1 MRYVMREKGRYRFSL
16 RFAADS
22 DEHIRI
28 GELLERSGNRKSA
41 LIISAMSEFLA
52 SHPEVERTQGE
63 IKFQLYGADQRGEL
77 EKLIREEVCKQVAE
91 LRALESESETPPDG
105 QITPQDDSVDLMLDN
120 LQLFS

>member
-1 MRYVMREKGRYRFSL
+1 MRVKGRYRFSL
-16 RFAADS
+16 QFSADS
-22 DEHIRI
+22 EDHIRI